1 MTFPIVH
8 SSIHLYPQLPTYPL
22 RSLQVSHM
30 YDPCDIVV
38 QYYSNLQ
45 VLESAAGF
53 YIGTLFT
60 PPTKPGNTHP
70 YPEPGSRDSTYFPH
84 LIQAQTALDY
94 LEVLALS
101 GKSRRPF
108 DLQVWEA
115 KFTHLFKLNVKYRL
129 SP

>member
-8 SSIHLYPQLPTYPL
+8 SSIHLYPQLLTYPL
-22 RSLQVSHM
+22 RSLQVRDM
-30 YDPCDIVV
+30 YDPCDIV
-38 QYYSNLQ
+38 QTYYSVLQ

-60 PPTKPGNTHP
+60 PPTKPSF
-70 YPEPGSRDSTYFPH
+70 PEPGSRDSTYFPH

-101 GKSRRPF
+101 GKSKYPF

-115 KFTHLFKLNVKYRL
+115 KFTHLFKINVKYRL

>member
-22 RSLQVSHM
+22 RSLQVRAM
-30 YDPCDIVV
+30 YDPV
-38 QYYSNLQ
+38 QTYYSDLQ

-53 YIGTLFT
+53 YIGTIFNVDGVT
-60 PPTKPGNTHP
+60 TR
-70 YPEPGSRDSTYFPH
+70 PEPGSRDSTYFPH

-101 GKSRRPF
+101 GKSKYPF
-108 DLQVWEA
+108 DLLVWEM
-115 KFTHLFKLNVKYRL
+115 KFTHLFKINVKYRL
-129 SP
+129 AP

>member
-22 RSLQVSHM
+22 RSLQVRDM

-38 QYYSNLQ
+38 QYYSDLQ

-53 YIGTLFT
+53 YIGTLFNVAGVT
-60 PPTKPGNTHP
+60 TS
-70 YPEPGSRDSTYFPH
+70 PEPGSRDSNYFPH

-101 GKSRRPF
+101 GKSKYPF
-108 DLQVWEA
+108 DLLVWEM
-115 KFTHLFKLNVKYRL
+115 KFTHLFKINVKYRL